1 MGESLLAYLHSVGGG
16 KVGRLHLCQ
25 SRPLSR
31 GWASIPLQVVMAV
44 DALVAGGADALP
56 LLPPHAQGS
65 LVLVVR
71 IGAGKGTEGTGAS
84 QKPEEKKTSVIQ
96 IFLIWK
102 ILEPLA
108 HSGLPHTKI

>member
-25 SRPLSR
+25 SHPLSR

-84 QKPEEKKTSVIQ
+84 QKPEEKKQVS
-96 IFLIWK
+96 FK
-102 ILEPLA
+102 YF
-108 HSGLPHTKI
+108 